1 MLGRRRTTPPQPT
14 GMENIVTSSKRTL
27 LGPVFAAMIVGA
39 LTASCTTGG
48 TTASPTPTPSTTPT
62 TSASAPSGSSTPTP
76 TPTDPA
82 SDCVDDGMVPGRLG
96 CLDTNL
102 PVAGNPG
109 ESAVTWDADYCSPGD
124 GRYVYTAAPDKV
136 SLGGTGGGD
145 IGRIDVY
152 DPTLTTTEG
161 IHVGSPK
168 ADVVAAYPG
177 IPVVTSF
184 SDTELVVV
192 PGPDGFITIELAN
205 GWGSEPWTVANIRIY
220 ATDQD
225 PEVPVY
231 GTEDFAGACPLGV

>member
-1 MLGRRRTTPPQPT
+1 M
-14 GMENIVTSSKRTL
+14 TSQQRAF
-27 LGPVFAAMIVGA
+27 LGPAIAAMIATVLVSG
-39 LTASCTTGG
+39 CTTGG
-48 TTASPTPTPSTTPT
+48 AASSPSPTDSAT
-62 TSASAPSGSSTPTP
+62 TSASASATPASDTPTP
-76 TPTDPA
+76 SA
-82 SDCVDDGMVPGRLG
+82 SDAPADCSTDGIVPGRLG
-96 CLDTNL
+96 CLDANL

-136 SLGGTGGGD
+136 SLGGADGGN

-152 DPTLTTTEG
+152 DPTITTAEG

-168 ADVVAAYPG
+168 ADVVAAYPTT
-177 IPVVTSF
+177 PVVTSF
-184 SDTELVVV
+184 SETELVVI

-220 ATDQD
+220 ASDQD
-225 PEVPVY
+225 PQVPVY